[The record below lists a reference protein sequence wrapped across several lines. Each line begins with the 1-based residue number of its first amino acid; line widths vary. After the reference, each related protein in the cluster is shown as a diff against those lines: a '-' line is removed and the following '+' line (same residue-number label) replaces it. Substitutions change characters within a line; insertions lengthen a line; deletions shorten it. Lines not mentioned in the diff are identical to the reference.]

1 MILVQVFRDNNEIKK
16 ITVEGHSGYAKVG
29 KDIVCSSVSTAMI
42 LTINLLEKLGC
53 KMECNENPDIPLISV
68 IIKESDSLY
77 QTVLENL
84 VISLSE
90 IAIQYKKY
98 LQIKTKF

>member
-16 ITVEGHSGYAKVG
+16 IVVEGHSGYEEIG

-53 KMECNENPDIPLISV
+53 KMECIENPKIPLISL

-77 QTVLENL
+77 QTILENL
-84 VISLSE
+84 VISLGE
-90 IAIQYKKY
+90 IAKQYKKY